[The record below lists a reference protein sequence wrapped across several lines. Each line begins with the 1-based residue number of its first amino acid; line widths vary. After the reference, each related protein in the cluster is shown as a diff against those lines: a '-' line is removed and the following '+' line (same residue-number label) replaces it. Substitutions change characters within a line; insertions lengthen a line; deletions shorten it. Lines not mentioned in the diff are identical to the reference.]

1 MFTVKPANRSR
12 TERWREC
19 LHQIYERN
27 GGLEIAIARE
37 GAGAD
42 RGVDLVWRV
51 RILGL
56 TEEQITLEAP
66 VTLNQTV
73 QIPVGTNLTVALVVG
88 QNRWMFRAPVSALS
102 RVGAR
107 VGPGAA
113 ALVLKMPTAVER
125 CMRRE
130 FMRVSTTSLKLPEVE
145 VYPLLDPS
153 TVFPAE
159 MASRELVKKLTEERK
174 AGRPAAYDGSENV
187 LPEVGPMFKARLLN
201 LGGGGAGLLVAKG
214 ERGSIDTS
222 RAYWMRVD
230 LRPEIPAPIS
240 LVGIWGLGWA
250 RVPTLVPALIVGYV
264 TIGCGWFILQ
274 PGMGAGVAASKRP
287 NAMQIRMLNV
297 LGHTVFGLG
306 LYVAAIL
313 TR

>member
-1 MFTVKPANRSR
+1 MPANRSR

-27 GGLEIAIARE
+27 GGLEIAIARD
-37 GAGAD
+37 GAD
-42 RGVDLVWRV
+42 GGVDLVWRV

-56 TEEQITLEAP
+56 TDEEITLEAP

-73 QIPVGTNLTVALVVG
+73 QIPAGTTLTVALVVG
-88 QNRWMFRAPVSALS
+88 QNRWMFRAPVSGLT

-107 VGPGAA
+107 VGPGAS

-159 MASRELVKKLTEERK
+159 VASRELVKKLSEERR
-174 AGRPAAYDGSENV
+174 AGRPGTYDGSENV

-214 ERGSIDTS
+214 ERGALDTS
-222 RAYWMRVD
+222 RSYWLRVD

-240 LVGIWGLGWA
+240 LAGKVVHTHLDSEQN
-250 RVPTLVPALIVGYV
+250 TY
-264 TIGCGWFILQ
+264 C
-274 PGMGAGVAASKRP
+274 GVAFEFGQSGEHRGFVAE
-287 NAMQIRMLNV
+287 QIMRFTEMVQHAVGRL
-297 LGHTVFGLG
+297 
-306 LYVAAIL
+306 AA
-313 TR
+313 